1 MNNFY
6 KKRIFPISI
15 FTIIVLFTIIALE
28 FFIIYEGL
36 NGFKFVSKIIP
47 VKNTKISDSEKLFVS
62 FIMFTVYTITIF
74 NRTFATV
81 STMTMMFT
89 VFTIHYIIPNK
100 VSITIKPTAPTVV
113 RTTQ

>member
-36 NGFKFVSKIIP
+36 NSFKFVSKIIP
-47 VKNTKISDSEKLFVS
+47 VKNTKISDSEKLF
-62 FIMFTVYTITIF
+62 IEDKIGDIQPIIDYDNTQIT
-74 NRTFATV
+74 NLNDE
-81 STMTMMFT
+81 
-89 VFTIHYIIPNK
+89 IIIDIDNEEP
-100 VSITIKPTAPTVV
+100 VG
-113 RTTQ
+113 

>member
-28 FFIIYEGL
+28 SFIIYEGL

-47 VKNTKISDSEKLFVS
+47 VKNTKISDSEKLF
-62 FIMFTVYTITIF
+62 IEDKIDDIQPIIDYDNTQIT
-74 NRTFATV
+74 NLNDE
-81 STMTMMFT
+81 
-89 VFTIHYIIPNK
+89 IIIDIDNEEP
-100 VSITIKPTAPTVV
+100 VG
-113 RTTQ
+113 

>member
-47 VKNTKISDSEKLFVS
+47 FKNTKISDSEKLF
-62 FIMFTVYTITIF
+62 IEDKIDDIQPIIDYDNTQIT
-74 NRTFATV
+74 NLNDE
-81 STMTMMFT
+81 
-89 VFTIHYIIPNK
+89 IIIDIDNEEP
-100 VSITIKPTAPTVV
+100 VG
-113 RTTQ
+113 

>member
-15 FTIIVLFTIIALE
+15 FTIIVLLTIIALE

-47 VKNTKISDSEKLFVS
+47 VKNTKISDSEKLF
-62 FIMFTVYTITIF
+62 IEDKIDDIQPIIDYDNTQIT
-74 NRTFATV
+74 NLNDE
-81 STMTMMFT
+81 
-89 VFTIHYIIPNK
+89 IIIDIDNEEP
-100 VSITIKPTAPTVV
+100 VG
-113 RTTQ
+113 

>member
-15 FTIIVLFTIIALE
+15 FTIIVLFSIIALE

-47 VKNTKISDSEKLFVS
+47 VKNTKISDSEKLF
-62 FIMFTVYTITIF
+62 IED
-74 NRTFATV
+74 
-81 STMTMMFT
+81 
-89 VFTIHYIIPNK
+89 K
-100 VSITIKPTAPTVV
+100 KDDIKPIIDYDN
-113 RTTQ
+113 TQITNLNDEIIIDIDNEEPVG

>member
-47 VKNTKISDSEKLFVS
+47 VKNTKISDSEKLF
-62 FIMFTVYTITIF
+62 IEDKIDDIQPIIDYDNTQIT
-74 NRTFATV
+74 NLNDE
-81 STMTMMFT
+81 
-89 VFTIHYIIPNK
+89 IIIDIDNEEP
-100 VSITIKPTAPTVV
+100 VG
-113 RTTQ
+113 

>member
-47 VKNTKISDSEKLFVS
+47 VKNTKISDSEKLF
-62 FIMFTVYTITIF
+62 IEDKIEDIQPIIDYDNTQIT
-74 NRTFATV
+74 NLNDE
-81 STMTMMFT
+81 
-89 VFTIHYIIPNK
+89 IIIDIDNEEP
-100 VSITIKPTAPTVV
+100 VG
-113 RTTQ
+113 

>member
-36 NGFKFVSKIIP
+36 IGFKFVSKIIP
-47 VKNTKISDSEKLFVS
+47 VKNTKISDSEKLF
-62 FIMFTVYTITIF
+62 IEDKIDDIQPIIDYDNTQIT
-74 NRTFATV
+74 NLNDE
-81 STMTMMFT
+81 
-89 VFTIHYIIPNK
+89 IIIDIDNEEP
-100 VSITIKPTAPTVV
+100 VG
-113 RTTQ
+113 

>member
-36 NGFKFVSKIIP
+36 IGFKFVSKIIP
-47 VKNTKISDSEKLFVS
+47 VKNTKISDSEKLF
-62 FIMFTVYTITIF
+62 IEDKIDDINPIIDYDNTQIT
-74 NRTFATV
+74 NLNDE
-81 STMTMMFT
+81 
-89 VFTIHYIIPNK
+89 IIIDIDNEEP
-100 VSITIKPTAPTVV
+100 VG
-113 RTTQ
+113 

>member
-47 VKNTKISDSEKLFVS
+47 VKNTKISDSEKLF
-62 FIMFTVYTITIF
+62 IEDKIDDIPPIIDYENTQIT
-74 NRTFATV
+74 NLNDE
-81 STMTMMFT
+81 
-89 VFTIHYIIPNK
+89 IIIDIDNEEP
-100 VSITIKPTAPTVV
+100 VG
-113 RTTQ
+113 

>member
-47 VKNTKISDSEKLFVS
+47 IKNTKISDSEKLF
-62 FIMFTVYTITIF
+62 IEDKIDDIQPIIDYDNTQIT
-74 NRTFATV
+74 NLNDE
-81 STMTMMFT
+81 
-89 VFTIHYIIPNK
+89 IIIDIDNEEP
-100 VSITIKPTAPTVV
+100 VG
-113 RTTQ
+113 

>member
-36 NGFKFVSKIIP
+36 NGFKFVSKNIP
-47 VKNTKISDSEKLFVS
+47 VKNTKISDSEKLF
-62 FIMFTVYTITIF
+62 IEDKIDDIQPIIDYDNTQIT
-74 NRTFATV
+74 NLNDE
-81 STMTMMFT
+81 
-89 VFTIHYIIPNK
+89 IIIDIDNEEP
-100 VSITIKPTAPTVV
+100 VG
-113 RTTQ
+113 

>member
-47 VKNTKISDSEKLFVS
+47 VKNTKISDSEKLFVEDK
-62 FIMFTVYTITIF
+62 IDDIQPIIDYDNTQIT
-74 NRTFATV
+74 NLNDE
-81 STMTMMFT
+81 
-89 VFTIHYIIPNK
+89 IIIDIDNEEP
-100 VSITIKPTAPTVV
+100 VG
-113 RTTQ
+113 

>member
-15 FTIIVLFTIIALE
+15 FTIIVLFIIIALE

-47 VKNTKISDSEKLFVS
+47 VKNTKISDSEKLF
-62 FIMFTVYTITIF
+62 IEDKIDDIQPIIDYDNTQIT
-74 NRTFATV
+74 NLNDE
-81 STMTMMFT
+81 
-89 VFTIHYIIPNK
+89 IIIDIDNGEP
-100 VSITIKPTAPTVV
+100 VG
-113 RTTQ
+113 

>member
-15 FTIIVLFTIIALE
+15 FTIIVLFTIITLE

-47 VKNTKISDSEKLFVS
+47 VKNTKISDSEKLF
-62 FIMFTVYTITIF
+62 IEDKIDDIQPIIDYDNTQIT
-74 NRTFATV
+74 NLNDE
-81 STMTMMFT
+81 
-89 VFTIHYIIPNK
+89 IIIDIDNEEP
-100 VSITIKPTAPTVV
+100 VG
-113 RTTQ
+113 

>member
-28 FFIIYEGL
+28 FFIIYEGF

-47 VKNTKISDSEKLFVS
+47 VKNTKISDSEKLF
-62 FIMFTVYTITIF
+62 IEDKIDDIQPIIDYDNTQIT
-74 NRTFATV
+74 NLNDE
-81 STMTMMFT
+81 
-89 VFTIHYIIPNK
+89 IIIDIDNEEP
-100 VSITIKPTAPTVV
+100 VG
-113 RTTQ
+113 

>member
-15 FTIIVLFTIIALE
+15 FTIIVLLTIIALE

-47 VKNTKISDSEKLFVS
+47 VKNTKISDSEKLF
-62 FIMFTVYTITIF
+62 IEDKIDDIQPIIDYNNTQIT
-74 NRTFATV
+74 NLNDE
-81 STMTMMFT
+81 
-89 VFTIHYIIPNK
+89 IIIDIDNEEP
-100 VSITIKPTAPTVV
+100 VG
-113 RTTQ
+113 

>member
-36 NGFKFVSKIIP
+36 NDFKFVSKIIP
-47 VKNTKISDSEKLFVS
+47 VKNTKISDSEKLF
-62 FIMFTVYTITIF
+62 IEDKIDDIQPIIDYDNTQIT
-74 NRTFATV
+74 NLNDE
-81 STMTMMFT
+81 
-89 VFTIHYIIPNK
+89 IIIDIDNEEP
-100 VSITIKPTAPTVV
+100 VG
-113 RTTQ
+113 